1 MFSSVPSHSGYDS
14 TGLEKAISYFEALD
28 REITKAMRTDF
39 KNEIDSAKAERAR
52 EQIEEGLERLV
63 KRLEGVKKT
72 KFKKGKKSKS
82 WVVETGLVKE
92 AQKASEIYKLHEQ
105 SGVYIQPSLSEVNE

>member
-1 MFSSVPSHSGYDS
+1 MDS

-52 EQIEEGLERLV
+52 EQSDDEAEGDQRGMEGRREE
-63 KRLEGVKKT
+63 
-72 KFKKGKKSKS
+72 
-82 WVVETGLVKE
+82 
-92 AQKASEIYKLHEQ
+92 A
-105 SGVYIQPSLSEVNE
+105 